1 MRLLHRAV
9 GRADAAQEI
18 CSCHH
23 FVTRVPGE
31 SSTTAHR
38 NAELQLAIWNRS
50 QGISTRCVGIV
61 HQVGHRSDLMGDFFV
76 LLLIALL
83 TVVGVTVV
91 FKWNVGL
98 GALLI
103 ASAVAWFA
111 AWVYVKS
118 RQ

>member
-1 MRLLHRAV
+1 MRLLHRVV

-50 QGISTRCVGIV
+50 QGISVMDLRGDQMC
-61 HQVGHRSDLMGDFFV
+61 GHS
-76 LLLIALL
+76 LI
-83 TVVGVTVV
+83 TWDTD
-91 FKWNVGL
+91 
-98 GALLI
+98 
-103 ASAVAWFA
+103 
-111 AWVYVKS
+111 
-118 RQ
+118 QT

>member
-1 MRLLHRAV
+1 MA
-9 GRADAAQEI
+9 
-18 CSCHH
+18 
-23 FVTRVPGE
+23 
-31 SSTTAHR
+31 
-38 NAELQLAIWNRS
+38 
-50 QGISTRCVGIV
+50 
-61 HQVGHRSDLMGDFFV
+61 DFFV

-103 ASAVAWFA
+103 AGAVAWFA